1 MKKSTAIAR
10 IAIFFAV
17 MLTIHFVTSFILEF
31 VPSGIQ
37 PTLVHIPVVIASV
50 IYGPRIGAVL
60 GLLMGLFSVT
70 MNTLVLTPASFLFS
84 PFVSHGNLYSLIIA
98 LFPRILIGVT
108 PYFVYRWLHNRTG
121 LVTAAIV
128 GSMTNTIFVLLGI
141 YIFFGNIYGG
151 SFQHFLA
158 LILTTISLI
167 EVIATVVVTTA
178 AVPTLERLKYLVR
191 SRLICLGSF
200 IFIYILDTIFFLKR
214 FTIIARIF

>member
-50 IYGPRIGAVL
+50 IYGPRIGAIL

-84 PFVSHGNLYSLIIA
+84 P
-98 LFPRILIGVT
+98 
-108 PYFVYRWLHNRTG
+108 
-121 LVTAAIV
+121 
-128 GSMTNTIFVLLGI
+128 NTIFVLLGI
-141 YIFFGNIYGG
+141 YICIGNIYGG

-158 LILTTISLI
+158 LILTTNSLI
-167 EVIATVVVTTA
+167 EVIATVLVTTA
-178 AVPTLERLKYLVR
+178 AVPTLERLK
-191 SRLICLGSF
+191 
-200 IFIYILDTIFFLKR
+200 
-214 FTIIARIF
+214 

>member
-17 MLTIHFVTSFILEF
+17 MLTIHFVTSFILEL

-158 LILTTISLI
+158 LILTTNSLI
-167 EVIATVVVTTA
+167 EVIATVLVTTA
-178 AVPTLERLKYLVR
+178 AVPTLERLK
-191 SRLICLGSF
+191 
-200 IFIYILDTIFFLKR
+200 
-214 FTIIARIF
+214 